1 MKDSF
6 LIDMGLRIA
15 ERRKAMQLTQEKL
28 AEKMGIS
35 LQSVSN
41 IELGKKGIR
50 PENLANLCIHLD
62 TTADYILLGRRN
74 ATQMKD
80 IVAKLSCL
88 SAEEYSIV
96 VSLITLLNKK

>member
-1 MKDSF
+1 
-6 LIDMGLRIA
+6 MGLRIA

-50 PENLANLCIHLD
+50 PENLANLCVHLD
-62 TTADYILLGRRN
+62 TTADYILFGKRST
-74 ATQMKD
+74 TQMKD

-88 SAEEYSIV
+88 STEEYSIV
-96 VSLITLLNKK
+96 ESLIKLLNKK

>member
-1 MKDSF
+1 MKESF

-35 LQSVSN
+35 LQSVSS

-50 PENLANLCIHLD
+50 PENLANLCVYLE
-62 TTADYILLGRRN
+62 TTADYILYGKRSS
-74 ATQMKD
+74 TQMTD
-80 IVAKLSCL
+80 IVEKLSSL
-88 SAEEYSIV
+88 SVDEYAIV
-96 VSLITLLNKK
+96 KSLIELLSKK